1 MNSQRKMKAALKR
14 IVYTS
19 LFYSGGLTLSMRIAS
34 LLRKDRSCIILA
46 YHRFVDDR
54 SVYLS
59 KGPVMH
65 HQITEF
71 DKEIAYIRKHYD
83 IISIDEAVSAIK
95 SRRGFARPAV
105 VLTFDDG
112 YLDNY
117 TLAYPVLK
125 KYNVPATIY
134 LTTGLI
140 GTSERTWPDRIELA
154 LMETSAR
161 QFAHPDLFSGSPIPI
176 STKAEKEKVCLD
188 IGQALKPMPYDRRVQ
203 ILEEVLESLGLNG
216 NGEGMPRMML
226 NWEEVKEMAAN
237 GITFGSHSHTHPILS
252 KMPLEEAKEEIL
264 ISKKIL
270 EEHLGAEVEHFAIPN
285 GGKDDFSEELRDY
298 CRGIG
303 FESVATL
310 IAGTNTAYSGEV
322 YDLKR
327 VGAMCPIWLF
337 AGNIAKLLWKR

>member
-1 MNSQRKMKAALKR
+1 MNSQRTMKSALKR
-14 IVYTS
+14 IVYSS
-19 LFYSGGLTLSMRIAS
+19 LFYSGGLTLAMKIAS
-34 LLRKDRSCIILA
+34 QLRKDRSCIILA

-65 HQITEF
+65 HQIREF
-71 DKEIAYIRKHYD
+71 EKEIAYLRKHYD
-83 IISIDEAVSAIK
+83 ILSIDDAVGTIK

-117 TLAYPVLK
+117 TLAYPVLR

-154 LMETSAR
+154 LLETSVR
-161 QFAHPDLFSGSPIPI
+161 QFAHPELFGGSPICI
-176 STKAEKEKVCLD
+176 SSKAEKEKVCLD
-188 IGQALKPMPYDRRVQ
+188 IGQTLKPMPYDMRVK

-216 NGEGMPRMML
+216 KGEGISRTML
-226 NWEEVKEMAAN
+226 NWDEVKEMVAN

-252 KMPLEEAKEEIL
+252 KMPLEEAKEEICL
-264 ISKKIL
+264 SKKII
-270 EEHLGAEVEHFAIPN
+270 EQNLGIEVKHFAIPN
-285 GGKDDFSEELRDY
+285 GGKDDFSDVLRDY
-298 CRGIG
+298 CREIG
-303 FESVATL
+303 FESVVTL
-310 IAGTNTAYSGEV
+310 IYGNNYGRSDIF
-322 YDLKR
+322 DLRR
-327 VGAMCPIWLF
+327 VGANSPIWLF
-337 AGNIAKLLWKR
+337 AGNVARLLWKG